1 MYGTVRY
8 LGNVDRKLGRFAGIE
23 LTAEHA
29 NKWKNSGDV
38 DGRTGIFVPMNA
50 SKYATKRTVMTPP
63 TPSRPSITNFSK
75 SVGPGPPA
83 APRPRLKRPS
93 LPRSESPRTAQ
104 PSKPTLNGLGL
115 RTPSSTMRAING
127 VPRSPLKTPSRIFE
141 RPSSRVSLEE
151 DPPTP
156 ATI

>member
-8 LGNVDRKLGRFAGIE
+8 LGNVDGKPGRFAGIE

-38 DGRTGIFVPMNA
+38 DGRTYFNPSVPGAGIFVPMNA
-50 SKYATKRTVMTPP
+50 SKYANQADGHDT

-93 LPRSESPRTAQ
+93 LP
-104 PSKPTLNGLGL
+104 
-115 RTPSSTMRAING
+115 
-127 VPRSPLKTPSRIFE
+127 
-141 RPSSRVSLEE
+141 
-151 DPPTP
+151 
-156 ATI
+156 